1 MQTTEQEFKRLYM
14 CDFKSDERL
23 QALEDRLALYYEQT
37 PDSMDNR
44 TAMKYWKQFRWWC
57 RCFGYSADEINKAK
71 RSGRF
76 RHI

>member
-1 MQTTEQEFKRLYM
+1 MELTE
-14 CDFKSDERL
+14 CDFKMFFMGEFKPDERV

-37 PDSMDNR
+37 PDSMGNR
-44 TAMKYWKQFRWWC
+44 QALKYWKQFHEWC
-57 RCFGYSADEINKAK
+57 KSYGYSADEINKAK